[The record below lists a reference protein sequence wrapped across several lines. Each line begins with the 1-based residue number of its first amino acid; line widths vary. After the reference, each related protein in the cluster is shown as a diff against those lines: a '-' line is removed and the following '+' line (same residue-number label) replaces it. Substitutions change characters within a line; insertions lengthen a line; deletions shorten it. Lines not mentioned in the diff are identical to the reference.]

1 MSRKKKSGVI
11 GAILKAIVMFYVYLF
26 KGIFWIFKGIGIGI
40 KKLIE
45 CILKL
50 PPEEQ
55 HKLAIGVQ
63 WLFSLVFVVA
73 GFFGIFSS
81 GIAMIFMIILGLILN
96 PKLCNLLNTKL
107 KNKNIII
114 DAPKRVAIGVV
125 SLVLMCVL
133 LPKEAPKEIPT
144 ELDTTQETISST
156 KTIGTT
162 IVEELSLGFS
172 FDDSLYEKIF
182 KEIYLFG
189 YDEEV
194 SVDTKKKMNVAN
206 KYDISVSEVTEII
219 NYFKDGKNKDISYIV
234 VGNPFGTTIATT
246 TIATTQVTTT
256 FETTV
261 TTIEKE
267 TESPKIVETVPIT
280 NTYVLNIS
288 TMKFHKPS
296 CRDVEK
302 ISPENYATFEGS
314 RNDVIVQGY
323 DSCGHCNP

>member
-11 GAILKAIVMFYVYLF
+11 GTILKAIVMFYVYLF
-26 KGIFWIFKGIGIGI
+26 KGIFWIFKGIGLGI

-81 GIAMIFMIILGLILN
+81 GIAMIFMVILGLILN
-96 PKLCNLLNTKL
+96 PKLCDLLNTKL

-114 DAPKRVAIGVV
+114 DAPKRVAIGVI
-125 SLVLMCVL
+125 SLVLMCIL
-133 LPKEAPKEIPT
+133 LPKETPKEIPT

-156 KTIGTT
+156 ETIGTT

-182 KEIYLFG
+182 KEIYPFG

-194 SVDTKKKMNVAN
+194 SVDTQKKMNVAN

-219 NYFKDGKNKDISYIV
+219 KYFRDGKNIDISYIV
-234 VGNPFGTTIATT
+234 VGNPSGTTVATT
-246 TIATTQVTTT
+246 TIATTKPTTT
-256 FETTV
+256 EEITL
-261 TTIEKE
+261 TTIIL
-267 TESPKIVETVPIT
+267 TTT
-280 NTYVLNIS
+280 
-288 TMKFHKPS
+288 
-296 CRDVEK
+296 EK
-302 ISPENYATFEGS
+302 ITEPPQVEQPINNNQSKTVYITPTGKKYH
-314 RNDVIVQGY
+314 Y
-323 DSCGHCNP
+323 DNHCNGGTYNPSTLEEALSLGLEPCKKCVG